1 MKNKLDFITV
11 LQEGF
16 VYGTKNIPSLLGAL
30 ILWILTIWI
39 PYVNVGTTIAICT
52 LPLQLSKGD
61 IFSPLS
67 IFDKKYYRYMGEYF
81 LTLGL
86 LGIGIIGASLFFFI
100 PGIVVALAWSLAV
113 LLLLDK
119 GLNAAE
125 AIRMSN
131 SLTYGNKWTMF
142 CVSVV
147 ICIAYFI
154 VSLILGSILGLISMA
169 IMASSGS
176 IEGAI
181 VGSAIV
187 SVLSFIVTLA
197 LFIVF
202 QAFCIG
208 CQASIYGTLSKNI
221 EEQH

>member
-1 MKNKLDFITV
+1 MNTKTKLDYATI
-11 LQEGF
+11 LKEGF
-16 VYGTKNIPSLLGAL
+16 AYSTKNIPSLLGA
-30 ILWILTIWI
+30 IVLWILTIWI

-52 LPLQLSKGD
+52 LPLQLSRGD

-86 LGIGIIGASLFFFI
+86 MGIGIIGAALFFII
-100 PGIVVALAWSLAV
+100 PGIVVSLAWSLAI

-131 SLTYGNKWTMF
+131 RLTYGNKWTMF
-142 CVSVV
+142 F
-147 ICIAYFI
+147 IAVAIYG
-154 VSLILGSILGLISMA
+154 VYLTASLILGIILNVIMA
-169 IMASSGS
+169 ILSLAGS
-176 IEGAI
+176 IEGSVI
-181 VGSAIV
+181 MNV
-187 SVLSFIVTLA
+187 SSFIVLIA
-197 LFIVF
+197 LLGVCLMFN
-202 QAFCIG
+202 IG